1 MSDQKMDFAKRSQKY
16 VLKESI
22 LDSSSSED
30 EEKTTKRS
38 KKRRHSSSILSNS
51 SSASSPIRKSSVSFH
66 PSTETFDEEKTNK
79 DSSSVGVVDISQDT
93 NSDLLLEPYGSN
105 LTGGIAMSRIEQPDK
120 EEEELIPLRNR
131 ANSDL
136 QNYKSFAEKL
146 AANSAT
152 SSSTTPNLVF
162 PSSFSSVSSSSSSS
176 SSTAIE
182 RETPERWRN
191 RLWPGKAI
199 IAYVRIITRCKP
211 PPGIRPNEKLSFN
224 RENVLRAH
232 WRENEMNK
240 VGIYFDSVMAHSA
253 AFFLLTVEES
263 RAAVTNTDDYDPGF
277 QINPVID
284 LAEKQSSS
292 TAAAA
297 VAIKP
302 PSSSASSSSSSA
314 SAAPLFVPVPPSSS
328 ANSSSIPRSSIT
340 TTFPLPPPPPPPPSS
355 SSFNP
360 NHEIGTNGW
369 LDCEIMGI
377 VGESEFGLLP
387 QACDP
392 RLGSV
397 WIVNVAI
404 KTPNISLNETTI
416 LSPSS
421 KLKSISTSQPAPSS
435 SSSSSWFGG
444 NNDRSSLQKDSSL
457 SGGDLVILSSPHS
470 WNHHLL
476 GIVSPW
482 DPDFDLKFGVNFNI
496 NSQSSASSHAKYM
509 DTFYNDKENN
519 ELTTA
524 NILICVDS
532 SDNASNHVNF
542 DIGGWASQGT
552 IYPGVTFHMAIIGNV
567 MTYIRECQALMSV
580 KLLHPTLR
588 DAILKP
594 SLQIPLSLPT
604 TIPSTSSSSASSS
617 SSIVDPSDSEKGPSN
632 IPSKLWTSLTKE
644 YNESQLRAIRNV
656 CIRGTLDEKQHNPSS
671 SICLLQGPPGK
682 SAL

>member
-1 MSDQKMDFAKRSQKY
+1 MADQKIDLSKRSQRY
-16 VLKESI
+16 VLNESI

-30 EEKTTKRS
+30 DEKTKKRS

-51 SSASSPIRKSSVSFH
+51 SAGSSPVRKSSVSFH
-66 PSTETFDEEKTNK
+66 PSTEPVDDLSHNIGHNAK
-79 DSSSVGVVDISQDT
+79 VVETSQDR
-93 NSDLLLEPYGSN
+93 NDDLLLKPTRSSLDSG
-105 LTGGIAMSRIEQPDK
+105 TAMTSIEQPEK

-146 AANSAT
+146 ASANST
-152 SSSTTPNLVF
+152 SSSSTTPNLIF
-162 PSSFSSVSSSSSSS
+162 PSTLTSISSSSSSS
-176 SSTAIE
+176 SALE

-211 PPGIRPNEKLSFN
+211 PPDIRPNEKLSFN
-224 RENVLRAH
+224 RDNVLKAH

-277 QINPVID
+277 QVNPV
-284 LAEKQSSS
+284 LELEKPSPATVSSV
-292 TAAAA
+292 A
-297 VAIKP
+297 VKAP
-302 PSSSASSSSSSA
+302 SSASSGSVA
-314 SAAPLFVPVPPSSS
+314 SAASVAPMTSFVPIPPTSGG
-328 ANSSSIPRSSIT
+328 ARSTVT
-340 TTFPLPPPPPPPPSS
+340 TLPLPPS

-397 WIVNVAI
+397 WIINVAI
-404 KTPNISLNETTI
+404 KTPNISLNEATT
-416 LSPSS
+416 LSSPSS
-421 KLKSISTSQPAPSS
+421 KLKSISTSQITT
-435 SSSSSWFGG
+435 

-457 SGGDLVILSSPHS
+457 SGGDLVILSSSS

-476 GIVSPW
+476 GIVQPW
-482 DPDFDLKFGVNFNI
+482 DPDYDLKFGVNFTI
-496 NSQSSASSHAKYM
+496 NSSQHTKYM

-532 SDNASNHVNF
+532 SDNASNNVNF
-542 DIGGWASQGT
+542 EIGGWASQGT
-552 IYPGVTFHMAIIGNV
+552 IYPGVTFNMAIVGNV

-588 DAILKP
+588 EAILKP
-594 SLQIPLSLPT
+594 SLQIPVSLPT
-604 TIPSTSSSSASSS
+604 TVPSVASSS
-617 SSIVDPSDSEKGPSN
+617 SSALSSAVDSSEPEKGPNN
-632 IPSKLWTSLTKE
+632 IPSKLWNSLTKE

-682 SAL
+682 LYRYVFSFCFLRFVLLLLVVFLL